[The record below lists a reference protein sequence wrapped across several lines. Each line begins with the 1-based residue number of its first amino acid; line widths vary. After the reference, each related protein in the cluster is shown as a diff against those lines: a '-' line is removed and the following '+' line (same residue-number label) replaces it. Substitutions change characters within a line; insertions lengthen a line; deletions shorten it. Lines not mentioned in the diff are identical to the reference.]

1 MIFFDFEVFKHDWLV
16 VFMDVE
22 RHETTTITNDPDK
35 LKAFY
40 AANKNRIFC
49 GYNVRNYDQWI
60 FKGILCDFD
69 PKKINDWIIVKGRK
83 GWQFSSQLKNVP
95 LIIYDTFQ
103 NIDRGLKFFEGSM
116 GNDIEETGV
125 SFDVDRPLT
134 DAEIAETVHYCTHD
148 VEQCIEVFLERKADF
163 NAQMGLLKMFD
174 LPLSDLAK
182 TKPQLSAKVL
192 HAAQKQ
198 HNDEFD
204 IDLPPTLQIE
214 KYSAVV
220 NWYKDPANRK
230 YRVDPE
236 NEKSH
241 KHNLKIDVEGVP
253 HVFGW
258 GGLHGAREKYHAK
271 GYFIN
276 MDVASLYPSL
286 MIVYGLMSRNV
297 PNPERYKEIR
307 DLRVEYK
314 HEKNPL
320 QAPLKIVLNS
330 TYGAMKDQYN
340 PLYDPLQANRVC
352 VYGQLL
358 LLDLMEH
365 LASIGAE
372 IIQSNTDGVL
382 VKMTDEYGTSEA
394 AKDFFYNVVD
404 DVAFEWEQRT
414 GLELEFEEFVEVYQ
428 KDVNNYVMVAPDG
441 SYKSKGAYVKKLG
454 RLDYDLPI
462 VNRALVD
469 YMTKGVPIEETI
481 YSAKRLIE
489 FQQVARLSSKY
500 REFYHGNTPTHGRT
514 CRVFASKDAND
525 AGLTK
530 IHAATGRPAKVASTP
545 RHCFI
550 KNGDI
555 KNARIPKK
563 LNRAWYCDLA
573 KKRLEDFGID

>member
-1 MIFFDFEVFKHDWLV
+1 MIFFDFEVFAHDWLV

-22 RHETTTITNDPDK
+22 NHETTTVINDREK
-35 LKAFY
+35 LEKFH

-49 GYNVRNYDQWI
+49 GYNIRNYDQWI
-60 FKGILCDFD
+60 FKGILCGFN
-69 PKKINDWIIVKGRK
+69 PKQINDWIILKGRK
-83 GWQFSSQLKNVP
+83 GWQFSSQLRKIP

-116 GNDIEETGV
+116 GNDIRETGV
-125 SFDVDRPLT
+125 SFDIDRKLT
-134 DAEIAETVHYCTHD
+134 DAEIAETIKYCTHD
-148 VEQCIEVFLERKADF
+148 VEQSIEVFLERKADF
-163 NAQMGLLKMFD
+163 DAQIGLLKMFD

-192 HAAQKQ
+192 HANRREY
-198 HNDEFD
+198 NDEFE
-204 IDLPPTLQIE
+204 IDLPPTLRIK
-214 KYSAVV
+214 KYLAVV
-220 NWYKDPANRK
+220 NWYKDPVNRK
-230 YRVDPE
+230 YRVDPD

-286 MIVYGLMSRNV
+286 MIVYDLMSRNV
-297 PNPERYKEIR
+297 PNPAKYKEIR
-307 DLRVEYK
+307 DLRVKFK

-365 LASIGAE
+365 LAALGAE

-382 VKMTDEYGTSEA
+382 VKMPE
-394 AKDFFYNVVD
+394 DFQGGEDAFYNRVD
-404 DVAFEWEQRT
+404 DIAFEWEQRT
-414 GLELEFEEFVEVYQ
+414 GLELEFDEFTEVYQ
-428 KDVNNYVMVAPDG
+428 KDVNNYVMIARDG
-441 SYKSKGAYVKKLG
+441 SYKSKGGYVKKLG

-462 VNRALVD
+462 VNRAIVA
-469 YMTKGVPIEETI
+469 YMGQGVPVEETI
-481 YSAKRLIE
+481 YSCSSLKD

-500 REFYHGNTPTHGRT
+500 KTFVYGGTPTNGRT
-514 CRVFASKDAND
+514 CRVFASKDETD
-525 AGLTK
+525 PGLTK
-530 IHAATGRPAKVASTP
+530 IHATTGRPAKVASTP
-545 RHCFI
+545 EHCFI
-550 KNGDI
+550 RNENIEG
-555 KNARIPKK
+555 ARIPRK

-573 KKRLEDFGID
+573 RKRLKDFGI